1 MPLHM
6 EPENGRLFMTTNERN
21 HAMWIGAIRLMV
33 QTKNSPN
40 AGTDSLVQ
48 TSVLRDGV
56 ELRVLN
62 LDYPTE
68 DDLERGAIRN
78 YDYIGPTRLPRKNDK
93 TPELPSGVGQ
103 IPMPYPGYGFEF
115 SNGLKN
121 HLMLRLRIN
130 GDDMWI
136 KDNVD
141 LYVRFIRQKAT
152 SFDTLAWIEDSD
164 WSYIASWTQDAAM
177 STDSS
182 EGTTTWT
189 MVLN

>member
-1 MPLHM
+1 
-6 EPENGRLFMTTNERN
+6 
-21 HAMWIGAIRLMV
+21 MWIGAIRLV
-33 QTKNSPN
+33 VETKDSLD

-48 TSVLRDGV
+48 AGVVRDGA

-78 YDYIGPTRLPRKNDK
+78 YDYTGPTKLPRRNDK
-93 TPELPSGVGQ
+93 TPELPPGIGQ
-103 IPMPYPGYGFEF
+103 NPMPYPGYGFEF
-115 SNGLKN
+115 SNGLN
-121 HLMLRLRIN
+121 GHLILRLRIR

-164 WSYIASWTQDAAM
+164 WTYIASWTRDVPM

-182 EGTTTWT
+182 EGSTTWNLRLT
-189 MVLN
+189 

>member
-1 MPLHM
+1 
-6 EPENGRLFMTTNERN
+6 
-21 HAMWIGAIRLMV
+21 MWIGAIRLIV
-33 QTKNSPN
+33 QTKDAPY

-48 TSVLRDGV
+48 ATVIRDGN

-78 YDYIGPTRLPRKNDK
+78 YDYSGPTKLPRRNDQ
-93 TPELPSGVGQ
+93 TPQLPDGIGQ

-115 SNGLKN
+115 SNGLYG
-121 HLMLRLRIN
+121 HLTMRLRIR

-141 LYVRFIRQKAT
+141 LYVKFIRQKAT
-152 SFDTLAWIEDSD
+152 SFDTLAWIEDAD
-164 WSYIASWTQDAAM
+164 WTYIASWSKDVKM

-182 EGTTTWT
+182 EGYKTWNLK
-189 MVLN
+189 LN

>member
-1 MPLHM
+1 
-6 EPENGRLFMTTNERN
+6 
-21 HAMWIGAIRLMV
+21 MWIGAIRLTAA
-33 QTKNSPN
+33 TKDAPF

-48 TSVLRDGV
+48 ASVLRDGA

-78 YDYIGPTRLPRKNDK
+78 YDYGGPTKLPRRNDQ
-93 TPELPSGVGQ
+93 TPELPAGIGQ

-115 SNGLKN
+115 SSGVHGHLKI
-121 HLMLRLRIN
+121 RLRIR

-136 KDNVD
+136 KDNID
-141 LYVRFIRQKAT
+141 LYVIFIRQRAT
-152 SFDTLAWIEDSD
+152 SFDTLDWQEDPT
-164 WSYIASWTQDAAM
+164 WTYIASWTQDVGM

-182 EGTTTWT
+182 EGVTTWT
-189 MVLN
+189 LNLQ

>member
-1 MPLHM
+1 
-6 EPENGRLFMTTNERN
+6 
-21 HAMWIGAIRLMV
+21 MWIGAIRLTV
-33 QTKNSPN
+33 QTKDASF

-48 TSVLRDGV
+48 TGVLRDGV

-68 DDLERGAIRN
+68 NDLERGAIRN
-78 YDYIGPTRLPRKNDK
+78 YDYSGPTKLPRKNDQ
-93 TPELPSGVGQ
+93 TPELPSGIGQ
-103 IPMPYPGYGFEF
+103 NPMPYPGYGFEF
-115 SNGLKN
+115 SNGLN
-121 HLMLRLRIN
+121 GHLRLRLRIN

-141 LYVRFIRQKAT
+141 LYVKFIRQKAT
-152 SFDTLAWIEDSD
+152 SFDTLAWIDDSD
-164 WSYIASWTQDAAM
+164 CTYIASWSQDAAM

>member
-1 MPLHM
+1 
-6 EPENGRLFMTTNERN
+6 
-21 HAMWIGAIRLMV
+21 MWIGAIRLIV
-33 QTKNSPN
+33 ETKDSLD

-48 TSVLRDGV
+48 ATVLRDNH

-78 YDYIGPTRLPRKNDK
+78 YDYGGPTKLPRRNDQ
-93 TPELPSGVGQ
+93 TPELPPGIGQ

-115 SNGLKN
+115 SHGLGG
-121 HLMLRLRIN
+121 HLRLRLDIR

-136 KDNVD
+136 KDDVD
-141 LYVRFIRQKAT
+141 LYVKVIRNRAT

-164 WSYIASWTQDAAM
+164 WTYIASWTRDVAM
-177 STDSS
+177 STDGR
-182 EGTTTWT
+182 EGTSTWNL
-189 MVLN
+189 VLS